1 MKRTYTIVL
10 FIFFIFNFQ
19 CYCQTQES
27 IIFFNDGDSIEGL
40 AMIKNNKIK
49 FKISHD
55 SKAEFWGFESIKKI
69 KFIGF
74 EMEKTYEYVKL
85 DSFNEPKLIE
95 LVVGGKVSLYQKGKN
110 YYSLN
115 FNGSSNMP
123 TSTTKIDLEFYY
135 LKRDKDEYATCI
147 NSGVFKSWAK
157 STTEFLY
164 DCDYLVKKIKDNE
177 FSLRE
182 IKEIVEFYN
191 DICTE

>member
-10 FIFFIFNFQ
+10 FIFFIINFQ

-40 AMIKNNKIK
+40 AIIKNNRIK

-55 SKAEFWGFESIKKI
+55 SKAEFWDFESIKKI

-74 EMEKTYEYVKL
+74 EMDKTYEYVKL
-85 DSFNEPKLIE
+85 DSFNGPKLIE
-95 LVVGGKVSLYQKGKN
+95 LVVGGKVSLYQKEKN
-110 YYSLN
+110 YYLQN
-115 FNGSSNMP
+115 YNGSTILSASN
-123 TSTTKIDLEFYY
+123 TKSDLDFYY

-147 NSGVFKSWAK
+147 NNGVFKSWAK
-157 STTEFLY
+157 NTTEFLY
-164 DCDYLVKKIKDNE
+164 DCDYLVKKIENNE
-177 FSLRE
+177 FSLSK

>member
-1 MKRTYTIVL
+1 
-10 FIFFIFNFQ
+10 
-19 CYCQTQES
+19 
-27 IIFFNDGDSIEGL
+27 
-40 AMIKNNKIK
+40 
-49 FKISHD
+49 
-55 SKAEFWGFESIKKI
+55 
-69 KFIGF
+69 
-74 EMEKTYEYVKL
+74 
-85 DSFNEPKLIE
+85 
-95 LVVGGKVSLYQKGKN
+95 
-110 YYSLN
+110 
-115 FNGSSNMP
+115 MP